1 MEFSDSDMSFEG
13 LAKNDPAKTNL
24 KNWIIAGSSAGSF
37 TDYGMGSLY
46 IVSFYYTVTSMT
58 TVGYGDIRGFNF
70 TERIVAIFLMLL
82 GVLFFSMA
90 SGTFT

>member
-1 MEFSDSDMSFEG
+1 MLFSDSDLNYEG

-24 KNWIIAGSSAGSF
+24 KNWIIAGTSVGSF
-37 TDYGMGSLY
+37 TDYGAGSLY
-46 IVSFYYTVTSMT
+46 IAAFYYAVTSMT
-58 TVGYGDIRGFNF
+58 TVGYGDIRGFNL
-70 TERIVAIFLMLL
+70 TERIVAMFLMVL